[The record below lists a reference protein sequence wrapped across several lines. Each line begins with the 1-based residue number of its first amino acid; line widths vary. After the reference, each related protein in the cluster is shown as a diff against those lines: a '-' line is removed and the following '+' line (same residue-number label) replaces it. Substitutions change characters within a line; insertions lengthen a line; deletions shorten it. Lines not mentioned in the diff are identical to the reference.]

1 MPNLADTITGF
12 VKGDDLDVRR
22 TIQNVP
28 ATQTIVKA
36 WFTVRAVNLST
47 ILFFKLITPAL
58 VSGQGHITDTGADGE
73 GAVWF
78 QLTSGAA
85 GDTVLMTADTAY
97 PFDIQI
103 ETSAGKFYTPV
114 KGTITATEE
123 ITRVYV

>member
-28 ATQTIVKA
+28 ATQTLTDGWLTI
-36 WFTVRAVNLST
+36 RAVNLST
-47 ILFFKLITPAL
+47 IILSKHITSTL
-58 VSGQGHITDTGADGE
+58 VAGEGHITDTGADGE

-78 QLTSGAA
+78 QLTG
-85 GDTVLMTADTAY
+85 GTTGNTVLLSADTAY
-97 PFDIQI
+97 PFDIQVK
-103 ETSAGKFYTPV
+103 TSAGKYYTPV

-123 ITRVYV
+123 ITRVD